1 MSNTISH
8 RSPECKPLLMYKQSG
23 ATAIMSIKGPK
34 APAEHVRAQPS
45 DEEEEQA
52 KDWVAWGTSDDFP
65 ETVAKLIRKYTVG
78 RAGLQRLT
86 TYLYGQRTVTY
97 QVVDYDENGREI
109 IQVVKLPAWE
119 LLKRHSNYKSVSM
132 DPATDSA
139 YFAIPL
145 SSN

>member
-52 KDWVAWGTSDDFP
+52 KVWVAWGTSDDFP
-65 ETVAKLIRKYTVG
+65 ETVAKLIRKSTVD
-78 RAGLQRLT
+78 RAVGNQPEAFQRVQL
-86 TYLYGQRTVTY
+86 
-97 QVVDYDENGREI
+97 VVGGAGDLARR
-109 IQVVKLPAWE
+109 VKVLDAHQPFAPGSMRHQPAADGGD
-119 LLKRHSNYKSVSM
+119 RKSVV
-132 DPATDSA
+132 
-139 YFAIPL
+139 
-145 SSN
+145 

>member
-1 MSNTISH
+1 MSKTIIH
-8 RSPECKPLLMYKQSG
+8 RSPEGKPLLMYKQSG

-65 ETVAKLIRKYTVG
+65 ETVAKLIRKSTVG

-86 TYLYGQRTVTY
+86 KYLYGQSPVPY
-97 QVVDYDENGREI
+97 QVVDNDEKGRAI
-109 IQVVKLPAWE
+109 IDVGKLRADE
-119 LLKRHSNYKSVSM
+119 RRVGKEGG
-132 DPATDSA
+132 
-139 YFAIPL
+139 
-145 SSN
+145 